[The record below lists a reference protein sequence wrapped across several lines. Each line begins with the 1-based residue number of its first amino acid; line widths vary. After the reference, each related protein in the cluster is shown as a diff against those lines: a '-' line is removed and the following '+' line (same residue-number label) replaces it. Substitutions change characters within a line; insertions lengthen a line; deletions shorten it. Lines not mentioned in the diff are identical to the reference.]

1 MTSSSR
7 GRIATETGDK
17 KDSTERHDGWIRRA
31 CRNLLSLSVVL
42 LITVLGALPSLA
54 AAEEPIRV
62 VGQLPLE
69 LSMDQQQEFVEKT
82 LALANIT
89 RAKDNVIHYSCNSDI
104 EHPGHYVFDEVWPS
118 EEALK
123 AHLQTEHFKEWWSWV
138 EPHLDGNLAISI
150 ANTDQF
156 HSPA

>member
-1 MTSSSR
+1 MASSSR
-7 GRIATETGDK
+7 GRIPVEIGANMLPTK
-17 KDSTERHDGWIRRA
+17 RQDSWIRRA
-31 CRNLLSLSVVL
+31 SRNLLALGLVL
-42 LITVLGALPSLA
+42 LITVIGAQPGLA

-69 LSMDQQQEFVEKT
+69 LSIDQQQEFVEKT
-82 LALANIT
+82 LALAKIT
-89 RAKDNVIHYSCNSDI
+89 RAKDHVIHYSCNADI

-118 EEALK
+118 EEALN

-138 EPHLDGNLAISI
+138 EPHLDGKLAISI